1 MQKLC
6 HVGKGKSCGC
16 SQTAGEPAVSP
27 SSYSWFLQRYPWFF
41 PSFFVSLAHGLL
53 HCCSYSQKNHIW
65 LLSMLGHPLW
75 WRSMAWH
82 EQTLSGQLLV
92 EKKNQNTKTQPI
104 KKTNKAKQIN
114 KKQRNK
120 KKADFW
126 AGMVSCIS
134 LAILYLT
141 RAIKGG
147 LVCDLISTTSGMIPL
162 ESLKIPLMPPEEK
175 AAIASKPVSHQ
186 KGW

>member
-1 MQKLC
+1 MSRWERKELWLFTDCWWTCSESIKLLLVPPKTSLIFPFILC
-6 HVGKGKSCGC
+6 VPSTW
-16 SQTAGEPAVSP
+16 TAPLL
-27 SSYSWFLQRYPWFF
+27 FLQPKEPHLTSEDAGSPVVMKVYG
-41 PSFFVSLAHGLL
+41 LARANPKWATS
-53 HCCSYSQKNHIW
+53 CW
-65 LLSMLGHPLW
+65 
-75 WRSMAWH
+75 
-82 EQTLSGQLLV
+82 
-92 EKKNQNTKTQPI
+92 KKNQNTKTQPI
-104 KKTNKAKQIN
+104 KKPNKAKQIN